1 MWACRFCGKEFEK
14 QVALTGHLASHRG
27 ELRKER
33 EEAKRI
39 AEEGHNSIRS
49 LCSKCRFYKNFTCV
63 TAKQIPANWLEE
75 LNAGKCSLFEQN
87 NIIKAKRFHG

>member
-1 MWACRFCGKEFEK
+1 MWTCRFCGKSFEK
-14 QVALTGHLASHRG
+14 QISLTGHLASHKK

-39 AEEGHNSIRS
+39 AEERETKEENNSIRS

-63 TAKQIPANWLEE
+63 TAKQIPTNWLEE
-75 LNAGKCSLFEQN
+75 LNAGECSLFEEKN
-87 NIIKAKRFHG
+87 